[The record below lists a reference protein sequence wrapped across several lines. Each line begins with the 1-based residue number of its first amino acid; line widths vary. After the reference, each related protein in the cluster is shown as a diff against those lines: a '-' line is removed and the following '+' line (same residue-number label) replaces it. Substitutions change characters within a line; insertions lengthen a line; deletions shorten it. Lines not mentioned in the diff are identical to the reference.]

1 MFRDWGRIEIALV
14 GLYFVLPIAV
24 LYANGILVF

>member
-1 MFRDWGRIEIALV
+1 MFKDWGRIELLLV

-24 LYANGILVF
+24 LYANGVIVL